1 MSAPRALDNPDAYT
15 IGWIAAL
22 PIERAAAEAMLD
34 EDHAPPTSFVRHQSD
49 TNVYTWGRL
58 GEHNIV
64 IASLAAGVYGTTS
77 AATTASCLLASLP
90 SIRIGLMVG
99 IGGGIARLDKDQD
112 IRLGDVVVSQP
123 DGTTGGV
130 CQYDLIKAKAGGK
143 RDRKGFLRPPP
154 TVLLNALAKIQ
165 ADHERKDSKVPRYV
179 QEMLEKNP
187 KMGRKTKKSPG
198 FAHQGFENDRLFQ
211 ASYDHISGPDCRHCN
226 ADGEVQRDDRDIT
239 DPEIHYGIIAS
250 GNTLVKDAA
259 ERDRIVDDIG
269 GDCLCF
275 EMEAAGLMD
284 HFPCL
289 VIRGI
294 CDYADA
300 HKNDRWQRYASAT
313 AAAYAKELLAYVPA
327 VELQETKRA
336 LEVLHSVDQKIDD
349 VQKSVTDTQRV
360 ASSIKTGLHS
370 DKIERWLRPSDPS
383 TNANHARK
391 LRHEGTGA
399 WLLEHPVFRSWKA
412 GSCQHVWLHGLAGC
426 GKTVLSTTVLDHLE
440 ERQDRLLLSFF
451 FDFSDT
457 SKQTVDGMLRSLAF
471 QLYRTTAK
479 CAMHL
484 DALYGTHHDGR
495 NQPTRETLLHVVCKM
510 LASHERVVIILD
522 ALDESTTRG
531 ELVSGIKDIASR
543 LESRHVQ
550 LICTSRP
557 EPDFR
562 CSMPELMGEGNC
574 LKLDKHAVDGDIR
587 SYVAAQLVERHEF
600 RSKYLSQGLLKQIQ
614 SKVGDGADGM
624 FRWAFCQLESL
635 AQCLHETAVERALAS
650 LPHDLNETYGR
661 MLEVIPAELKHDALR
676 LLQFL
681 VHSKRPLRLAE
692 AVEVLATQIEGEI
705 AGFNVR
711 SRLFRETDVLRYCP
725 GLVVIVHADVDELHL
740 SHFSVKEYLLGIQQI
755 KLPSASITIA
765 MTCLAYLADIECS
778 DAEIRQQFP
787 MARFAAQVWT
797 GFAAAAETAGS
808 VLEASVR
815 FLQGEATFQ
824 RWCRLYQQDTYWD
837 DNPGPPKGSRLYY
850 ACFGG
855 LSGTATSLL
864 EKGADVNAQGGEYG
878 NALQAASARGHEA
891 IVRLLLAQEAD
902 VNAPDGAASD
912 RGHDDIVKLLL
923 ANGADV
929 NVKDDDFGQTPLSLP
944 DEHG

>member
-1 MSAPRALDNPDAYT
+1 
-15 IGWIAAL
+15 
-22 PIERAAAEAMLD
+22 
-34 EDHAPPTSFVRHQSD
+34 
-49 TNVYTWGRL
+49 
-58 GEHNIV
+58 
-64 IASLAAGVYGTTS
+64 
-77 AATTASCLLASLP
+77 
-90 SIRIGLMVG
+90 
-99 IGGGIARLDKDQD
+99 
-112 IRLGDVVVSQP
+112 
-123 DGTTGGV
+123 
-130 CQYDLIKAKAGGK
+130 
-143 RDRKGFLRPPP
+143 
-154 TVLLNALAKIQ
+154 
-165 ADHERKDSKVPRYV
+165 
-179 QEMLEKNP
+179 
-187 KMGRKTKKSPG
+187 
-198 FAHQGFENDRLFQ
+198 
-211 ASYDHISGPDCRHCN
+211 
-226 ADGEVQRDDRDIT
+226 
-239 DPEIHYGIIAS
+239 
-250 GNTLVKDAA
+250 
-259 ERDRIVDDIG
+259 
-269 GDCLCF
+269 
-275 EMEAAGLMD
+275 
-284 HFPCL
+284 
-289 VIRGI
+289 
-294 CDYADA
+294 
-300 HKNDRWQRYASAT
+300 
-313 AAAYAKELLAYVPA
+313 
-327 VELQETKRA
+327 
-336 LEVLHSVDQKIDD
+336 
-349 VQKSVTDTQRV
+349 
-360 ASSIKTGLHS
+360 
-370 DKIERWLRPSDPS
+370 
-383 TNANHARK
+383 
-391 LRHEGTGA
+391 
-399 WLLEHPVFRSWKA
+399 
-412 GSCQHVWLHGLAGC
+412 
-426 GKTVLSTTVLDHLE
+426 
-440 ERQDRLLLSFF
+440 
-451 FDFSDT
+451 FSDT

-495 NQPTRETLLHVVCKM
+495 NQLTRETLLHVVCKM

-650 LPHDLNETYGR
+650 LAHDLNETYGR

-765 MTCLAYLADIECS
+765 MTCLAYLADIEGS

-864 EKGADVNAQGGEYG
+864 EQGADIQAPGGYYGNALQAASAGGHADTVKLLLEKGADVNAQGGHYG
-878 NALQAASARGHEA
+878 NALQAAS
-891 IVRLLLAQEAD
+891 
-902 VNAPDGAASD
+902 DG
-912 RGHDDIVKLLL
+912 GHDDIVKLLL

-944 DEHG
+944 DEHGYPQDAKLPCGMDQVNVDN